1 MREGLGR
8 GQLGDV
14 RYEARCVRTF
24 GGAFLAGDWSGFS
37 DLARKQSAWITQ
49 HRKEEELSAR
59 GWKMRCGIRTADDAF
74 RSRRYD
80 EVNQQ
85 PIAVRVFAAAIAAQ
99 EARNSSEKKERL
111 KRR

>member
-49 HRKEEELSAR
+49 HRKEEESSER
-59 GWKMRCGIRTADDAF
+59 GWKMRCGIRTADDSF

-80 EVNQQ
+80 EVISNLSRFESLLPPSQLKKLE
-85 PIAVRVFAAAIAAQ
+85 IARK
-99 EARNSSEKKERL
+99 RKKG
-111 KRR
+111 